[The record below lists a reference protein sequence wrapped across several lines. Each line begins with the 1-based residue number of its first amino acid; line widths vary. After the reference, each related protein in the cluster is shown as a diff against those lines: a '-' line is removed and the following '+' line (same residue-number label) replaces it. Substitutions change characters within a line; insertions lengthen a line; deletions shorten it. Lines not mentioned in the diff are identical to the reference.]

1 MTARTYGWRPDVPD
15 HRDRVHRPTYDA
27 AALPAHVDLSPQ
39 MPEPYDQGSLGSCTA
54 HAIGGAIAYERGLPR
69 GANGLDIDWF
79 RPSFLF
85 IYYCERALE
94 GTTSQDA
101 GAYIRDGAKV
111 TAQQG
116 IPPALTWPYKPE
128 LFAHRPHKRA
138 YREALN
144 TRVTSYMRVAQF
156 ASDLR
161 AVLAA
166 GDTIVFGFSVYES
179 FESNEVARTGIVPM
193 PKPHESMLGG
203 HAVLL
208 VGYDNMTKLFKVRNS
223 WGSDWGDGG
232 YFWMPYDYVCDP
244 DLADDFWTLR
254 TITQETT

>member
-1 MTARTYGWRPDVPD
+1 
-15 HRDRVHRPTYDA
+15 
-27 AALPAHVDLSPQ
+27 

-54 HAIGGAIAYERGLPR
+54 HAIGGAIAYERGLAHAEFFS
-69 GANGLDIDWF
+69 GAPPQPIASQPIADSWF
-79 RPSFLF
+79 RPSFLQ

-94 GTTSQDA
+94 GTTHDDA

-111 TAQQG
+111 TAQIG
-116 IPPALTWPYKPE
+116 VAPASAWPYDENK
-128 LFAHRPHKRA
+128 FAKRPPKSVYRA
-138 YREALN
+138 ALD

-208 VGYDNMTKLFKVRNS
+208 VGYDNVRKLFKVRNS